1 MVKCYPPKL
10 KIRVRFL
17 SSLFINKKFV
27 ISWRKKMNYNLNFDY
42 NKLYLKDLLILI
54 PKKHNNLV
62 SFLTPILGLYGIN
75 VREFINEFESR
86 TSFIDLDIIIPVK
99 LEVSKI
105 KTYNIL
111 FKTPYISNIVSNFE
125 YKFHVDILTIY
136 KFVLLKSIYNSKTI
150 QLNLY
155 LNIYCLLRNYFFKRN
170 VVELPSNITNNA
182 NLNLIFSIIKKN
194 IIISKTLKKLI
205 YNKYGFFIRFNN
217 PSNKKLNK
225 LEQLFNLYGIQL
237 FKLPSKL
244 VSPFLKFCLNGNL
257 FFWGS
262 RNFSNF
268 FSILNIVKNDSKYSF
283 ITILEKF
290 NNNIGV
296 RFFIDKA
303 LKWVVKV
310 SLHSLFRI
318 ILILNYRF
326 IKTLFVKKYSFC
338 RIVNAYLSSIN
349 F

>member
-1 MVKCYPPKL
+1 
-10 KIRVRFL
+10 
-17 SSLFINKKFV
+17 
-27 ISWRKKMNYNLNFDY
+27 MNYNLNFDY

-257 FFWGS
+257 FF
-262 RNFSNF
+262 
-268 FSILNIVKNDSKYSF
+268 
-283 ITILEKF
+283 
-290 NNNIGV
+290 
-296 RFFIDKA
+296 
-303 LKWVVKV
+303 
-310 SLHSLFRI
+310 
-318 ILILNYRF
+318 
-326 IKTLFVKKYSFC
+326 
-338 RIVNAYLSSIN
+338 
-349 F
+349 